1 MAGSK
6 RGQRRNNRETGSY
19 YERMAGVYLTE
30 KGYEILEYNY
40 RCKLGEIDI
49 IARDGDYL
57 VFCEVKYRADD
68 RKGTPAEAVDYAKQ
82 RVISKSALYYM
93 TVNGIDEIP
102 CRFDVVSIEDDRII
116 LYQNAFDY
124 VEIYEKRMSL
134 GLQYKN
140 QEHIFDEKTVD
151 GVPFLSYP
159 MLEETGIV
167 HHGFSTKLGGVSK
180 GCWATMN
187 ISTTRG
193 DDPEDVEENQRRIAR
208 AIGVKPEDMTFTNQ
222 THTTNV
228 AVVRA
233 EDKGRRFMETDGMI
247 TNVPGICL
255 VTFYA
260 DCVPLYFVD
269 PVKKAIGLSHSGWR
283 GTVGKIG
290 KVTVELMQKTYGSDS
305 KDILAAIGPSICQDC
320 YEVSEDVI
328 VKFQKSFEEK
338 YWPELFYQKENGKY
352 QLNLWKANEL
362 VFEEAGIL
370 KKHIAVTNVC
380 THCNPDI
387 LFSHRTTGNKRGN
400 LSAFLALK

>member
-1 MAGSK
+1 
-6 RGQRRNNRETGSY
+6 
-19 YERMAGVYLTE
+19 
-30 KGYEILEYNY
+30 
-40 RCKLGEIDI
+40 
-49 IARDGDYL
+49 
-57 VFCEVKYRADD
+57 
-68 RKGTPAEAVDYAKQ
+68 
-82 RVISKSALYYM
+82 
-93 TVNGIDEIP
+93 
-102 CRFDVVSIEDDRII
+102 
-116 LYQNAFDY
+116 
-124 VEIYEKRMSL
+124 MSL

-290 KVTVELMQKTYGSDS
+290 KVTVELMQKTYGSDP

-387 LFSHRTTGNKRGN
+387 LFSHRTKGNKRGN